1 MMSSSGFM
9 LTMAV
14 AACVLMLG
22 GILAMLYLR
31 QRSQV
36 SAGSQGE
43 LEKELREQLASARNT
58 VEDLRQ
64 QLDTERSGKTQAEAR
79 LEAAETYRKEQDQL
93 HEKHLVDLKADH
105 TKALEELKESF
116 RALSHEAL
124 KETHPVFLQLAK
136 ESFAGLQA
144 TAKGDLASRQESI
157 AALVKP
163 LEDQLKQYQKVL
175 ADNEQNRSKS
185 LGELKQQLEHLSSQN
200 TTLSQETLQ
209 LRRILSSNQA
219 RGRWGE
225 ETLRRVVEAA
235 GMSAHCDFVE
245 QVKAGDAKPDMI
257 VKLPGDRMILVD
269 AKVPDLEG
277 LAALDQ
283 AEPQQRKEQLAQHLS
298 RLKLTIRDLASRNY
312 PEQFPEALDHV
323 ILFMPAESLFSAA
336 LEADQDLIIWAA
348 EKKILLAT
356 PTSLIALLRSVS
368 VSWKQHAQ
376 TENARVIATAAEELY
391 RRLNV
396 FVEHLDKIR
405 SGLDSATGA
414 YNKAVGSFERSV
426 RPSGER
432 LLKLSDQTE
441 SAMPGLTPS
450 SQILRSAP
458 EAGSNP

>member
-1 MMSSSGFM
+1 MSSSGFM

-58 VEDLRQ
+58 VEELRQ

-283 AEPQQRKEQLAQHLS
+283 AEPQHTIFRVPACMLA
-298 RLKLTIRDLASRNY
+298 LKPFT
-312 PEQFPEALDHV
+312 EDHGWS
-323 ILFMPAESLFSAA
+323 MLFSWVTCA
-336 LEADQDLIIWAA
+336 
-348 EKKILLAT
+348 
-356 PTSLIALLRSVS
+356 
-368 VSWKQHAQ
+368 SW
-376 TENARVIATAAEELY
+376 V
-391 RRLNV
+391 
-396 FVEHLDKIR
+396 
-405 SGLDSATGA
+405 
-414 YNKAVGSFERSV
+414 
-426 RPSGER
+426 
-432 LLKLSDQTE
+432 
-441 SAMPGLTPS
+441 
-450 SQILRSAP
+450 
-458 EAGSNP
+458 

>member
-58 VEDLRQ
+58 VEELRQ

-79 LEAAETYRKEQDQL
+79 LEAAETYRKEQDRL
-93 HEKHLVDLKADH
+93 HEKHLIDLKADH

-185 LGELKQQLEHLSSQN
+185 LGELKQQLEH
-200 TTLSQETLQ
+200 
-209 LRRILSSNQA
+209 
-219 RGRWGE
+219 
-225 ETLRRVVEAA
+225 
-235 GMSAHCDFVE
+235 
-245 QVKAGDAKPDMI
+245 
-257 VKLPGDRMILVD
+257 
-269 AKVPDLEG
+269 
-277 LAALDQ
+277 
-283 AEPQQRKEQLAQHLS
+283 
-298 RLKLTIRDLASRNY
+298 
-312 PEQFPEALDHV
+312 
-323 ILFMPAESLFSAA
+323 
-336 LEADQDLIIWAA
+336 
-348 EKKILLAT
+348 
-356 PTSLIALLRSVS
+356 
-368 VSWKQHAQ
+368 
-376 TENARVIATAAEELY
+376 
-391 RRLNV
+391 
-396 FVEHLDKIR
+396 
-405 SGLDSATGA
+405 
-414 YNKAVGSFERSV
+414 
-426 RPSGER
+426 
-432 LLKLSDQTE
+432 
-441 SAMPGLTPS
+441 
-450 SQILRSAP
+450 
-458 EAGSNP
+458 